1 MRRTLHSLLSI
12 ACLSVLTPPANLPS
26 QSSAASALPAS
37 ASSTATLGIAALES
51 QFAKPP
57 PSARPKT
64 FWIWVN
70 SNVSRDGITR
80 DLEAMQRAGVGG
92 VFIFDGS
99 TYMPPGNATYHSQS
113 WRDLMGHTI
122 REGKRLGVTIGMHNG
137 PGWSSSGGPWV
148 TPEMSMQ
155 QLVWTETTVRG
166 PARIDQKLPQ
176 PRRNLGFHRDAF
188 VLAFPSLPAEQTPY
202 DACVRKITT
211 TGGQTV
217 DAHLLSDGLNDKSVA
232 LAPDNALLIE
242 LTGPTAMQAVTIY
255 GVPGKRFPKLTLES
269 SGDGVDFAPVCFV
282 EDAISH
288 GIAAPG
294 VKSFSP
300 RTARWFRVTPASAC
314 ELSEVVLHRAARTDD
329 WQSKANF
336 SFRIHREFAL
346 PENHDAAGDAA
357 GISASGNSN
366 VISAGNSND
375 VISAGVSTSNN
386 DVNVNNSAAI
396 ATAANANDST
406 ANVSDSAANVS
417 ANVAN
422 ANVANATAAIA
433 NAVAANVVA
442 GSAVAGSAAA
452 DKTSAID
459 PSTVLDISAHMD
471 RDGRLTWDAPEGSWT
486 ILRIAHTSTGQMN
499 VSASAAGTGLEID
512 KFSAAA
518 ADFHFA
524 QTVECARATATATT
538 AAADTTNTA
547 ATATAATATAT
558 TATAAAA
565 TTATTADTT
574 TAAAVATSTT
584 AATTT
589 TAAGFGDVIIDS
601 YETGMQ
607 NWTAAFPGEFTRRAG
622 YDLRRFMPAMF
633 GRIVG
638 DRATTERFL
647 YDVRRVQAD
656 LMLQNYYGRMGELCR
671 KHGLTFYVE
680 GYGPGVFDELQVS
693 GIADV
698 PTSEFWIR
706 TPWTPSRVVKMVSS
720 AAHVYGK
727 PIVAAEAFTGDEQ
740 TSRWLEYPYAMK
752 VLGDDMFAAGINQFV
767 FHRSAHQPHPDA
779 APGVAMGPFGFP
791 FERTNTWFGQSA
803 GWLAYLSRCH
813 HVLQQGACAADVLWF
828 VGENSPNSTQFII
841 PAMPRG
847 ITYDLVSA
855 NALLTRATVEN
866 GAITFPG
873 GSRYRLLVLPP
884 TLKSMTPELI
894 RKLRELTA
902 AGAIILG
909 PKPQYSPSLR
919 GFPESDAEVRR
930 IASELWD
937 KTVPKK
943 SQGRVI
949 SGRVINGRVISGRA
963 LADVLADIGVSPD
976 FEYTGRAPDA
986 ELSWTHRRLPDGDIY
1001 FVSNRRRRDEDVT
1014 CSFRVTG
1021 RVPELWNPQ
1030 TGEIKTAALYASGDA
1045 GRTRLPLRLGPAE
1058 SVFVVFR
1065 KPAAPDAGETWL
1077 DKDGARI
1084 VTLDAPAITPPPPG
1098 ETAGNFTMSIWAK
1111 PDTDLRLMPTES
1123 AAGRADET
1131 GKFYAISA
1139 AEGDVLHGAGHAMA
1153 GLAVGRNGAY
1163 VIERSRAKS
1172 PAVLVTERP
1181 VSGWTH
1187 FAVVYRAG
1195 KPRLY
1200 INGALAR
1207 EGVASGDIVHPGI
1220 GSPPPRFDSVYYYEG
1235 LASLMRAS
1243 GMPQPTSQGISLLF
1257 EGNTTAPVLYREAL
1271 DAGAIAR
1278 IHAQGLPPP
1287 PEPPPAEIAARAG
1300 DDGRV
1305 EGVFW
1310 QSGDYALS
1318 SGRTAHARV
1327 AAPLAVAGPWQV
1339 TFQQKRG
1346 APDSVELPELISLHR
1361 HRSPAV
1367 KYFSGT
1373 ATYSKTL
1380 NVPAAFLG
1388 AGKRVVLD
1396 LGRVEVVAEVIVN
1409 GHNMG
1414 LLWKE
1419 PFRHDIT
1426 DAVRAGDNALEIRV
1440 TNLWPNRLI
1449 GDEQLP
1455 PENEYNQGFWN
1466 HGIKRV
1472 PGWFAAGKEKPAGGR
1487 VAFLTWEF
1495 YGKDDPLLESGL
1507 LGPVRLLNP
1516 VQQEFTK

>member
-1 MRRTLHSLLSI
+1 MHHTLRTRTLTHSLLSI
-12 ACLSVLTPPANLPS
+12 ACLSLLASPASLPS
-26 QSSAASALPAS
+26 QSSAAP
-37 ASSTATLGIAALES
+37 GIAALES

-80 DLEAMQRAGVGG
+80 DLEAMRRAGVGG

-99 TYMPPGNATYHSQS
+99 TYMPPGNATFHSQS

-137 PGWSSSGGPWV
+137 PGWSSSGGPWI

-176 PRRNLGFHRDAF
+176 PRRNLGFHRDVF

-217 DAHLLSDGLNDKSVA
+217 DAHLLSDGLNDKGVA

-242 LTGPTAMQAVTIY
+242 LAGPAAMQAVTIY
-255 GVPGKRFPKLTLES
+255 GVSGKHFPKLTLES
-269 SGDGVDFAPVCFV
+269 SGDGADFAPVCSV

-294 VKSFSP
+294 VKSFPP
-300 RTARWFRVTPASAC
+300 RKARWFRVTPASAC

-346 PENHDAAGDAA
+346 PENHADGD
-357 GISASGNSN
+357 
-366 VISAGNSND
+366 
-375 VISAGVSTSNN
+375 
-386 DVNVNNSAAI
+386 
-396 ATAANANDST
+396 ATAAA
-406 ANVSDSAANVS
+406 SA
-417 ANVAN
+417 
-422 ANVANATAAIA
+422 
-433 NAVAANVVA
+433 
-442 GSAVAGSAAA
+442 GE
-452 DKTSAID
+452 TSAID
-459 PSTVLDISAHMD
+459 PATVLDISAHMD
-471 RDGRLTWDAPEGSWT
+471 KDGRLAWDVPEGSWT
-486 ILRIAHTSTGQMN
+486 ILRIGHTTTGQMN
-499 VSASAAGTGLEID
+499 VSASAAGTGLETD

-518 ADFHFA
+518 TDFHFG
-524 QTVECARATATATT
+524 QTVECARATAGT
-538 AAADTTNTA
+538 D
-547 ATATAATATAT
+547 
-558 TATAAAA
+558 
-565 TTATTADTT
+565 D
-574 TAAAVATSTT
+574 
-584 AATTT
+584 
-589 TAAGFGDVIIDS
+589 AAGFGDVIIDS
-601 YETGMQ
+601 YEAGMQ
-607 NWTAAFPGEFTRRAG
+607 NWTAAFPGEFARRAG

-647 YDVRRVQAD
+647 YDVRRVQAA

-693 GIADV
+693 GIAGV

-706 TPWTPSRVVKMVSS
+706 TPWTPSRAVKMVSS

-767 FHRSAHQPHPDA
+767 FHRSVHQPHPDA
-779 APGVAMGPFGFP
+779 APGIAMGPFGFP
-791 FERTNTWFGQSA
+791 FERTNTWFEQSA

-813 HVLQQGACAADVLWF
+813 HVLQQGAYAADVLWF
-828 VGENSPNSTQFII
+828 IGENSPNSTQYII

-847 ITYDLVSA
+847 INYDLVSA
-855 NALLTRATVEN
+855 DALLTRATVEN
-866 GAITFPG
+866 GAITLPG

-884 TLKSMTPELI
+884 ALKSMTPELI

-909 PKPQYSPSLR
+909 PKPEYSPSLR

-930 IASELWD
+930 IAAELWD
-937 KTVPKK
+937 NTVPKK
-943 SQGRVI
+943 SK
-949 SGRVINGRVISGRA
+949 GRVISGRA
-963 LADVLADIGVSPD
+963 IADVLAGIGMSPD

-1030 TGEIKTAALYASGDA
+1030 TGEIKTAALYASGA
-1045 GRTRLPLRLGPAE
+1045 AHTRLALRLGPAE

-1077 DKDGARI
+1077 DKDGVRI
-1084 VTLDAPAITPPPPG
+1084 ASLDAPAITPPG
-1098 ETAGNFTMSIWAK
+1098 EITNNFTMSIWAK
-1111 PDTDLRLMPTES
+1111 PDTDLRLMPGES
-1123 AAGRADET
+1123 ASGRVDET

-1195 KPRLY
+1195 KPCLY
-1200 INGALAR
+1200 INGALVR
-1207 EGVASGDIVHPGI
+1207 EGIASGDTVHPGI
-1220 GSPPPRFDSVYYYEG
+1220 GSPPPRFDSVYHYEG

-1243 GMPQPTSQGISLLF
+1243 GMTQPSSQGVSLLF

-1271 DAGAIAR
+1271 DAAAIAR

-1300 DDGRV
+1300 DGGRV

-1318 SGRTAHARV
+1318 SGRTVRARV
-1327 AAPLAVAGPWQV
+1327 AAPLAVTGPWQV
-1339 TFQQKRG
+1339 AFQQKRG
-1346 APDSVELPELISLHR
+1346 APDSIELPELISLHR
-1361 HRSPAV
+1361 HQSPAV

-1388 AGKRVVLD
+1388 DGRRVVLD
-1396 LGRVEVVAEVIVN
+1396 LGRVEVVAGVVVN
-1409 GHNMG
+1409 GRSMG

-1419 PFRHDIT
+1419 PFRYDIT

-1455 PENEYNQGFWN
+1455 PENEYKQGFWN

-1472 PGWFAAGKEKPAGGR
+1472 PDWFAAGKEKPAGGR

-1516 VQQEFTK
+1516 VRMEFTK